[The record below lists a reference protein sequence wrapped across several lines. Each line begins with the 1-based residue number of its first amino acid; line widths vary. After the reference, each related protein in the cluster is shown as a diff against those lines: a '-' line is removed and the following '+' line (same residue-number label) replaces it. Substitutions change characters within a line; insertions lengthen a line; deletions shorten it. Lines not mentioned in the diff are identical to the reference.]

1 MRMQELNQLNPNNPL
16 APSFPRI
23 TSLRVLLGLSGV
35 ASSFISSSIR
45 RESSEIHTLRSG
57 QNLDVDPPCGNFLIN
72 WIPAC
77 AEMTSLWPNG
87 LLWVNKFRTNALAST
102 LGVLLS
108 ICSVASAHAT
118 LGGDSSSVE
127 TDRIR
132 MKVQRAA
139 SQNLASTGSYTV
151 HESTLPSGTL
161 VRQYVSNAGVVF
173 AVTWSGPFIP
183 DLRQLLGI
191 HFDTMVARQA
201 RQSSAGHRSFN
212 QHEGDLVIESGGHP
226 RSFAGRAYLKSAI
239 PANVTEQE
247 IQ

>member
-1 MRMQELNQLNPNNPL
+1 MRMQELNRLTPNNPL

-23 TSLRVLLGLSGV
+23 TSDFAGVVCQLSRM
-35 ASSFISSSIR
+35 ASSSIR
-45 RESSEIHTLRSG
+45 RESSEINTPRSG
-57 QNLDVDPPCGNFLIN
+57 QNLDVDPLCGNFSIN

-77 AEMTSLWPNG
+77 AGMTSLWSSG
-87 LLWVNKFRTNALAST
+87 LFWINKFRKNALARA
-102 LGVLLS
+102 LGILLF
-108 ICSVASAHAT
+108 ICSATSAHAT

-127 TDRIR
+127 TDRVR

-201 RQSSAGHRSFN
+201 RQSGAGHRSFN
-212 QHEGDLVIESGGHP
+212 QQEGDLVIESGGHP
-226 RSFAGRAYLKSAI
+226 RSFAGRAYLKSTI